1 MPGNYFILE
10 AEIGLSVS
18 FMCYLPIKSKTV
30 VTPDAL
36 SLHICTQDARDRYA
50 AHLTENSITQFL
62 PSAEG

>member
-36 SLHICTQDARDRYA
+36 SLYLYTGCKRQVCCPPH
-50 AHLTENSITQFL
+50 
-62 PSAEG
+62 